1 MLYIINVH
9 LPSKQNKSTI
19 YSCINGK
26 NIDFSIPC
34 IIRIYIGPIG
44 IYACLILYIY
54 IYIYMYIYICIY
66 VPPQLDM
73 VSNQPLATSTQH
85 QHHPRR
91 RFTQL
96 TKLTPTLRRT
106 RLVGTARWRF
116 VRSHGMLHLFIF
128 IYIYRYR
135 YIPPIGLQP
144 SLAQILGG
152 STRVGRSS
160 RWRFVRSAAK
170 ASFCLFLVRL
180 NRSLREFLRRKW
192 WLDGW
197 LEVFGVDGSRNK
209 EAKQRETFKERSPRD
224 GWMEMWFFEE
234 DFEMGELFVDVV
246 LEVFC
251 DLWTLFLGHEKTL
264 KFCGSMLWA
273 KIKGATLVL
282 VSWT

>member
-1 MLYIINVH
+1 MHHPDLYWAHWDIC
-9 LPSKQNKSTI
+9 LL
-19 YSCINGK
+19 
-26 NIDFSIPC
+26 NI
-34 IIRIYIGPIG
+34 IYIH
-44 IYACLILYIY
+44 IYIYIYVYIYMYICSPPVGYGLQPTVGNINSTSTSSSAAFHTTHQTHSDSPPDSVGWYSQVKICEVPWDASSFYIY
-54 IYIYMYIYICIY
+54 IYI
-66 VPPQLDM
+66 
-73 VSNQPLATSTQH
+73 
-85 QHHPRR
+85 
-91 RFTQL
+91 
-96 TKLTPTLRRT
+96 
-106 RLVGTARWRF
+106 
-116 VRSHGMLHLFIF
+116 
-128 IYIYRYR
+128 YR